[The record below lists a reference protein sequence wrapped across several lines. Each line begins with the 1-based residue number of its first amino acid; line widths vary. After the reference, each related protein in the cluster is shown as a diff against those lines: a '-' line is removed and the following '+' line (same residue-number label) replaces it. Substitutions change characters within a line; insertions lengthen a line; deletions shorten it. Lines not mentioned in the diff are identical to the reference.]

1 MIKRLLFWSLALVFI
16 ASCVN
21 TKQEKNADE
30 NQTKSQVEAVVV
42 NPADFDSLAAEL
54 VGKTITMEGLVAH
67 ACAHG
72 GKRFFITDEK
82 GDVRIKVELGDDK
95 AAVTTELEGD
105 MVKVSGSVKEL
116 RIDED
121 YLAEWE
127 AEVEAKI
134 AENNEKHDDDGKGL
148 HTGEEGHEDA
158 TSNDELNKIN
168 SLREKITASGSDH
181 LSYYSIEYDKH
192 EVLKEGELEEAQK
205 NSEDAEQGEEHD
217 NDNDGAEE

>member
-16 ASCVN
+16 ASCGN
-21 TKQEKNADE
+21 TKQEKNVDE
-30 NQTKSQVEAVVV
+30 NQAKTQMEAVAVS
-42 NPADFDSLAAEL
+42 PADFDSLAVEL
-54 VGKTITMEGLVAH
+54 VGKPITMEGLVAH
-67 ACAHG
+67 TCEHG

-95 AAVTTELEGD
+95 AAVTKELAGD
-105 MVKVSGSVKEL
+105 MVKVFGSVKEFRL
-116 RIDED
+116 DEG

-148 HTGEEGHEDA
+148 HTGEEGHQDA
-158 TSNDELNKIN
+158 TANDELNQIN
-168 SLREKITASGSDH
+168 SLREEIAASGSDH
-181 LSYYSIEYDKH
+181 LSFFSIEYDKH
-192 EVLKEGELEEAQK
+192 EVLKEGELKEAQECA
-205 NSEDAEQGEEHD
+205 EDAKKEEEHD